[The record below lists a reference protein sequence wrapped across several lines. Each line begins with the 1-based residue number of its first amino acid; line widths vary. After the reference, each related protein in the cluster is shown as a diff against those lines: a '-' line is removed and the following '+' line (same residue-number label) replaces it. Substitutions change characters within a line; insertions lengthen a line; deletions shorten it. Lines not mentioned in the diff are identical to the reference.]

1 MKHYNMS
8 SLVGK
13 TMRSVFRTSAHGEDG
28 IEFRTETGELWV
40 VMHAQGCCESVTV
53 EDITGDL
60 QDLVGTPIVMA
71 ECITKDGNAAD
82 APPPPVSY
90 SPESSTWSFCKFATA
105 KGYVTVR
112 FFGTSNG
119 YYGETADLFGPERY
133 EA

>member
-13 TMRSVFRTSAHGEDG
+13 TMLSAFRTSAHGEDG

-40 VMHAQGCCESVTV
+40 VMHAQSCCENVTI

-60 QDLVGTPIVMA
+60 QDLVGAPIVMA
-71 ECITKDGNAAD
+71 ECVTKDGNAAD
-82 APPPPVSY
+82 APPPPLSY

-133 EA
+133 DA